1 MVRWKAG
8 SEMGLE
14 HCTVPSAWGLQA
26 AGDKGCVNRLQREAV
41 SVGQDIS
48 TEIGSYLFKT
58 RQKPG
63 TGGFQTGNF
72 RPRPFLI
79 GTSLCL
85 SFLRWGPCSRARC
98 QSGHVLLW
106 PSSRKGWCELSMGQM
121 EKTEIGSGRREGMGG
136 ASRLREPILW
146 FIVLHFLVIYFL
158 DNLLR

>member
-14 HCTVPSAWGLQA
+14 HCTVTSAWGLQA

-79 GTSLCL
+79 GT
-85 SFLRWGPCSRARC
+85 
-98 QSGHVLLW
+98 
-106 PSSRKGWCELSMGQM
+106 
-121 EKTEIGSGRREGMGG
+121 
-136 ASRLREPILW
+136 
-146 FIVLHFLVIYFL
+146 
-158 DNLLR
+158 